1 MAPVDDTGYN
11 PAAVRFPRT
20 SPASRTMNKQ
30 NGVNKVVVGLLVLI
44 ALNVANADDVKIL
57 AADFRSLGTH
67 RWSVNVTL
75 KHGDTGW
82 DHYADRWRVV
92 DDEGNLLG
100 DRVLFH
106 PHVEE
111 QPFTRGLDS
120 VQIPEGTTT
129 VRIEAHDKVHG
140 WSRNPLLVD
149 LSKAGDGRLRVEA
162 DQEEFPLNRKR

>member
-1 MAPVDDTGYN
+1 
-11 PAAVRFPRT
+11 
-20 SPASRTMNKQ
+20 MNKQ
-30 NGVNKVVVGLLVLI
+30 NGVNTVVVGLLVLI

-57 AADFRSLGTH
+57 AADFRSVGTH

-140 WSRNPLLVD
+140 WSRNPLLVN